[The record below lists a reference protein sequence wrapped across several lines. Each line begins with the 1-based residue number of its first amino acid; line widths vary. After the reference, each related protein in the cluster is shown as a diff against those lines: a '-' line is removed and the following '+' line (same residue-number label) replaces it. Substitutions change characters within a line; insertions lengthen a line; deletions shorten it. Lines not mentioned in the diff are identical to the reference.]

1 MAAAARMLTHALPM
15 SQGQALP
22 APGTEA
28 PYAGSRRLAQ
38 RYEYKG
44 TSFSGMVELHPQRLL
59 TREEFKTNLLAAP
72 GVLKVVDK
80 SSKTLQGIGGDHVFE
95 QNLEVHLHREPHVAL
110 EFEITRNNHMK
121 HMEGRPYTETAMFK
135 GRELLPQHA
144 RDNCKSC
151 LTRHGTWEDDVLPE
165 GLEGIP
171 LEPGFA
177 SPAGSP
183 SSPTQAPGLPTAPG
197 LAGSPTQA
205 PSRKPTFPY
214 PFQNAP
220 AMPGGQATATA
231 ARVEPC
237 PTESATMSQGGR
249 GVPLEPGFAS
259 SAGVEASINQGGATG
274 PPAKKSKAAPG
285 GAAIAP
291 AAQVSGG
298 ARQASCPEGLNY
310 CEAGV
315 TELRAFERD
324 GNIASLVK
332 AQDLLLKGIE
342 RISDVLPE
350 GRDLDGTEYETLGA
364 EFNRFA
370 EIAEDARV
378 RMRTELEAARRPA
391 GGEQAAA
398 GEAQGSGPGFASP
411 ATQGQKNQDTADAEK
426 TPPGFDPEADWTE
439 DTADV
444 HQFDITADLREE
456 LAEKPDG
463 GPAAARESREVRAA
477 LGAEVLPIPDVL
489 KLAQGQPMDSNA
501 ALDDVRAMKS
511 RGVEHVRHRVIDE
524 PSDPEVQDN
533 IDRMRREAWE
543 KHEERRRTCARG
555 LDTRD
560 MFLGRELV
568 YVKLVSAGAV
578 PMTPNEFLNAASK
591 RSLCV
596 EDLSRPP
603 PNTQAREGRLRM
615 LALREH
621 YQTLFKE
628 LPHKAAQ
635 KFSPNQ
641 LGDDDGPSKALVG
654 LVNHHSGEVVEL
666 DGCRTQWCLRKVAPG
681 SASAAQFENPQFWR
695 VQGGYTVGRRPEGR
709 REHGRRGS
717 ELFAKAVDAQAQREA
732 AAVNEGEDINPQVY
746 MPAWARQWSRACAP
760 CEAVETREWCRQ
772 SPVTTLGQLF
782 WDLGRTHTAK
792 AIYAFYRTLRLVALK
807 RDKNSST
814 KASSAPGFASASRPA
829 GSAAAFG
836 FTGSDLQAPRIR
848 ADYSYPATNREVLVE
863 DYIEAVG
870 LSTTYVSSM
879 TKQELLDEAAKCAT
893 LALPGDMRPPWLDHA
908 FPQAL
913 PGDGFL
919 SEFTRPSFL
928 YWGASFL
935 DMLFGTA
942 LGSDLNDQ
950 AVSVDY
956 QLAGAIARPLYKC
969 AQIADAS
976 TGAARMNVA
985 SMSKLLRDTAGRGHY
1000 TCKECAERK
1009 QGADDTPG
1017 FPSVALRALHLYPAV
1032 FGPDGE
1038 PTPLRAMTPHRVFA
1052 HAPPEKR
1059 GRGVERVQRHVVTQA
1074 NPTISTATPT
1084 WHTYN
1089 AEESEATW
1097 IASSA
1102 FKATPPSKT

>member
-1 MAAAARMLTHALPM
+1 MAAAARKLRHALPV

-44 TSFSGMVELHPQRLL
+44 TSFSGIVELHPQRLL
-59 TREEFKTNLLAAP
+59 TREGFKTNLLAAP

-80 SSKTLQGIGGDHVFE
+80 SSKSSQGNRGDHVFE

-110 EFEITRNNHMK
+110 EFEITRNSHMK

-135 GRELLPQHA
+135 DPPKRHHAAAWRVLLHAVKGRELLPQHA
-144 RDNCKSC
+144 RDYCKSC

-171 LEPGFA
+171 LEPSFA
-177 SPAGSP
+177 SPAGSS

-197 LAGSPTQA
+197 LASSPTQA

-220 AMPGGQATATA
+220 AMPGGQATASA

-237 PTESATMSQGGR
+237 PTESASMSQGGR
-249 GVPLEPGFAS
+249 GVPLEPDFAS

-291 AAQVSGG
+291 AAQ
-298 ARQASCPEGLNY
+298 
-310 CEAGV
+310 
-315 TELRAFERD
+315 
-324 GNIASLVK
+324 
-332 AQDLLLKGIE
+332 DLLLKGIE

-350 GRDLDGTEYETLGA
+350 GRDLDGTEYETLCA
-364 EFNRFA
+364 EFNRFV

-378 RMRTELEAARRPA
+378 RMRTELEALRRPA
-391 GGEQAAA
+391 GGEQALA

-411 ATQGQKNQDTADAEK
+411 ATQGQKNEDKADAEK

-439 DTADV
+439 DAADV

-477 LGAEVLPIPDVL
+477 LGAEVLPIPVFL
-489 KLAQGQPMDSNA
+489 RLLQGQPMASNA

-511 RGVEHVRHRVIDE
+511 RGVKHVRCRVIDE
-524 PSDPEVQDN
+524 PGDPEVQDN
-533 IDRMRREAWE
+533 ID
-543 KHEERRRTCARG
+543 RTCARG

-568 YVKLVSAGAV
+568 YVKLGSAGAV

-596 EDLSRPP
+596 KDLSRPP

-628 LPHKAAQ
+628 LPDKAAQ

-641 LGDDDGPSKALVG
+641 LG
-654 LVNHHSGEVVEL
+654 
-666 DGCRTQWCLRKVAPG
+666 VAPG
-681 SASAAQFENPQFWR
+681 IASAAQFENPEFWC

-709 REHGRRGS
+709 CEYGRSGS
-717 ELFAKAVDAQAQREA
+717 KLFAKAVDAQAQREA
-732 AAVNEGEDINPQVY
+732 AAVNEGEDINPQ
-746 MPAWARQWSRACAP
+746 
-760 CEAVETREWCRQ
+760 AVETREWCRQ
-772 SPVTTLGQLF
+772 SPVTTLGELF

-792 AIYAFYRTLRLVALK
+792 AIYAFYRALRLVALK

-814 KASSAPGFASASRPA
+814 MASSAPGFASASRPA

-848 ADYSYPATNREVLVE
+848 ADYSCPATDREVLVE

-870 LSTTYVSSM
+870 LSTAYVSSK
-879 TKQELLDEAAKCAT
+879 TKQELLDEAVKCVT
-893 LALPGDMRPPWLDHA
+893 LVLLRDMRPPWLDHV

-913 PGDGFL
+913 PGDGLL
-919 SEFTRPSFL
+919 SKFTRPSFL
-928 YWGASFL
+928 YWDASFL

-942 LGSDLNDQ
+942 LGSDLSDQ

-956 QLAGAIARPLYKC
+956 QLAGVIARPLYKC
-969 AQIADAS
+969 TQIVDAS
-976 TGAARMNVA
+976 AGAACMNVA
-985 SMSKLLRDTAGRGHY
+985 SMSRLLRDTAGWGHY
-1000 TCKECAERK
+1000 TCKECADRK
-1009 QGADDTPG
+1009 QGADETPG
-1017 FPSVALRALHLYPAV
+1017 FPSVALRALCLCPAV

-1038 PTPLRAMTPHRVFA
+1038 PTPLRAMTPHRLFA
-1052 HAPPEKR
+1052 RAPPENW
-1059 GRGVERVQRHVVTQA
+1059 GWGVERVQRRVVTQA
-1074 NPTISTATPT
+1074 NPAISTATPT
-1084 WHTYN
+1084 WYTYN
-1089 AEESEATW
+1089 AEESQAIW

-1102 FKATPPSKT
+1102 YKATPPSKT

>member
-1 MAAAARMLTHALPM
+1 MAAAARMLRPALPV
-15 SQGQALP
+15 SRGQALP

-28 PYAGSRRLAQ
+28 PYAGLRRLAQ

-80 SSKTLQGIGGDHVFE
+80 SSKTSQGNRGDRVFE

-110 EFEITRNNHMK
+110 EFEITRNSHMK
-121 HMEGRPYTETAMFK
+121 HMEGRPCTETAMFKDPPKRHHAAAWRVLLHAVK

-144 RDNCKSC
+144 RDYYNSC

-177 SPAGSP
+177 SPAGSS

-197 LAGSPTQA
+197 LASSPTQA

-220 AMPGGQATATA
+220 AMPGGQATASA

-237 PTESATMSQGGR
+237 PTESASMSQGGR

-259 SAGVEASINQGGATG
+259 SAGVEASMNQGGATG

-332 AQDLLLKGIE
+332 ARDLLLQGIE

-370 EIAEDARV
+370 EIAEDARAHADRV
-378 RMRTELEAARRPA
+378 GGGKEAS
-391 GGEQAAA
+391 GGRKED
-398 GEAQGSGPGFASP
+398 
-411 ATQGQKNQDTADAEK
+411 KADAEK

-439 DTADV
+439 DAADV
-444 HQFDITADLREE
+444 RQFDITADLREK

-463 GPAAARESREVRAA
+463 GPAAARDSREVRAA
-477 LGAEVLPIPDVL
+477 LGAEVLPIPDFL
-489 KLAQGQPMDSNA
+489 KLVQGQPMASNA

-524 PSDPEVQDN
+524 PGDPEVQDD

-543 KHEERRRTCARG
+543 NHEERRRTCARG
-555 LDTRD
+555 LDTRN

-578 PMTPNEFLNAASK
+578 PMTPNELLNAASK

-596 EDLSRPP
+596 KDLSRPP
-603 PNTQAREGRLRM
+603 PNTQARESRLRM

-621 YQTLFKE
+621 CQTLFKE
-628 LPHKAAQ
+628 LPDEAAQ

-641 LGDDDGPSKALVG
+641 LGGDDGPSKALVG

-681 SASAAQFENPQFWR
+681 IASAAQIENPQFWR
-695 VQGGYTVGRRPEGR
+695 AQGGYTVGRRPEGR
-709 REHGRRGS
+709 CEHGRCGS

-746 MPAWARQWSRACAP
+746 MPAQARQWSRACVP
-760 CEAVETREWCRQ
+760 REAVETHERCRQ
-772 SPVTTLGQLF
+772 SPVATTLGELF
-782 WDLGRTHTAK
+782 WDMGRTHTAK

-814 KASSAPGFASASRPA
+814 KGSSAPGFASASRPA

-848 ADYSYPATNREVLVE
+848 ADYSCPATGREVLVE

-870 LSTTYVSSM
+870 LSTAYVSSK
-879 TKQELLDEAAKCAT
+879 TKQEMLGEAVKCAT
-893 LALPGDMRPPWLDHA
+893 LALLRDMRPPWLDHV

-913 PGDGFL
+913 PGAGLL
-919 SEFTRPSFL
+919 SKFTRPSFL
-928 YWGASFL
+928 YWDASFL
-935 DMLFGTA
+935 DMLFGAA

-956 QLAGAIARPLYKC
+956 QLAGVIACPLYKC
-969 AQIADAS
+969 TQIVDAS
-976 TGAARMNVA
+976 TGAACMNVA
-985 SMSKLLRDTAGRGHY
+985 PMSRLLRDTAGRGHY
-1000 TCKECAERK
+1000 ACKGRAERK
-1009 QGADDTPG
+1009 QGADETPG
-1017 FPSVALRALHLYPAV
+1017 LPSVALRALCLYPAV

-1052 HAPPEKR
+1052 HAPPENW
-1059 GRGVERVQRHVVTQA
+1059 GRGVERVQRRVVTQA
-1074 NPTISTATPT
+1074 NPAISTATPT
-1084 WHTYN
+1084 WRTYN
-1089 AEESEATW
+1089 AEESEAIW

-1102 FKATPPSKT
+1102 YKATPPSKT

>member
-1 MAAAARMLTHALPM
+1 MAAAARMLRHALPV

-28 PYAGSRRLAQ
+28 PCAGSRRLAQ
-38 RYEYKG
+38 RYECKG
-44 TSFSGMVELHPQRLL
+44 TSFSGMVELLPQRLL

-80 SSKTLQGIGGDHVFE
+80 SSKTSQGNRGDHVFE

-135 GRELLPQHA
+135 DPPKRHHAAAWRVLLHAVKGRELLPQHA
-144 RDNCKSC
+144 RDYCESC
-151 LTRHGTWEDDVLPE
+151 LTGHGTWEDDVLPE

-171 LEPGFA
+171 LEPGPA
-177 SPAGSP
+177 SPAGSS

-197 LAGSPTQA
+197 LASSPTQA

-220 AMPGGQATATA
+220 AMPGGQATASA

-237 PTESATMSQGGR
+237 PTESASMSQGGR

-259 SAGVEASINQGGATG
+259 SAGVEASMNQGGATG

-324 GNIASLVK
+324 GNVASLVK

-350 GRDLDGTEYETLGA
+350 GRDLDGPEYETPDA
-364 EFNRFA
+364 EFNRFV

-378 RMRTELEAARRPA
+378 RMRTKLEAARRPA
-391 GGEQAAA
+391 GGEQAVA

-411 ATQGQKNQDTADAEK
+411 ATQGQKNEDKADAEK

-439 DTADV
+439 ESADV

-463 GPAAARESREVRAA
+463 DPAAARESREVRAA
-477 LGAEVLPIPDVL
+477 LGAEVLPIPDFL
-489 KLAQGQPMDSNA
+489 KLVQGQPMASNA

-511 RGVEHVRHRVIDE
+511 RGVEHARHRVIDE
-524 PSDPEVQDN
+524 PDDPEAQDN

-543 KHEERRRTCARG
+543 KHEERRRTRARG
-555 LDTRD
+555 LDARD

-568 YVKLVSAGAV
+568 HVKLVSAGAAPV
-578 PMTPNEFLNAASK
+578 TPNEFLIAAS
-591 RSLCV
+591 R
-596 EDLSRPP
+596 
-603 PNTQAREGRLRM
+603 RLRM

-628 LPHKAAQ
+628 LLDKAAQ

-666 DGCRTQWCLRKVAPG
+666 DGCRTQRRLRKVAPG
-681 SASAAQFENPQFWR
+681 IASAAQFENPQFWR
-695 VQGGYTVGRRPEGR
+695 AQGGYTVGRRPEVRCEYGQC
-709 REHGRRGS
+709 GS
-717 ELFAKAVDAQAQREA
+717 KLFAKTVDAQAQREA
-732 AAVNEGEDINPQVY
+732 AAVNEGEDINPQVH
-746 MPAWARQWSRACAP
+746 MPAWARQWSRVCVP
-760 CEAVETREWCRQ
+760 CEAVETHEWCRQ
-772 SPVTTLGQLF
+772 SPVTTLGELF

-792 AIYAFYRTLRLVALK
+792 AIYAFYRALRLVALK

-814 KASSAPGFASASRPA
+814 KA
-829 GSAAAFG
+829 
-836 FTGSDLQAPRIR
+836 PRAR
-848 ADYSYPATNREVLVE
+848 ANYSCPATNREVLVE

-870 LSTTYVSSM
+870 LSTAHVSSK

-893 LALPGDMRPPWLDHA
+893 LALLWDMRPPWLDHA
-908 FPQAL
+908 FPRAL
-913 PGDGFL
+913 PGDGLL
-919 SEFTRPSFL
+919 SKFTRPSFL
-928 YWGASFL
+928 YWDASFL
-935 DMLFGTA
+935 DVLFGTA

-956 QLAGAIARPLYKC
+956 QLAGVIARPLYKC
-969 AQIADAS
+969 TQIVDAS
-976 TGAARMNVA
+976 
-985 SMSKLLRDTAGRGHY
+985 AG
-1000 TCKECAERK
+1000 ECAERK
-1009 QGADDTPG
+1009 QGADETPG
-1017 FPSVALRALHLYPAV
+1017 FPSVALRALCLYPAV

-1038 PTPLRAMTPHRVFA
+1038 PTPLRAMTPHRAFA
-1052 HAPPEKR
+1052 HAPPENW
-1059 GRGVERVQRHVVTQA
+1059 GWGVERVQRHVVTQA
-1074 NPTISTATPT
+1074 NPAISTATLT
-1084 WHTYN
+1084 WYTYN
-1089 AEESEATW
+1089 AEESEAIL

-1102 FKATPPSKT
+1102 YK

>member
-1 MAAAARMLTHALPM
+1 MAAAARMIRHALPV

-44 TSFSGMVELHPQRLL
+44 TSFLGMVELHPQRLL

-72 GVLKVVDK
+72 GVLKVVDT
-80 SSKTLQGIGGDHVFE
+80 SSKTSQGNRGDHVFE
-95 QNLEVHLHREPHVAL
+95 HNLEVHLHREPHAAL

-121 HMEGRPYTETAMFK
+121 HMEGRPYTDTAMFK
-135 GRELLPQHA
+135 APGLPA
-144 RDNCKSC
+144 A
-151 LTRHGTWEDDVLPE
+151 P
-165 GLEGIP
+165 GL
-171 LEPGFA
+171 A
-177 SPAGSP
+177 
-183 SSPTQAPGLPTAPG
+183 SSPTQAPR
-197 LAGSPTQA
+197 
-205 PSRKPTFPY
+205 RKPTFPY

-220 AMPGGQATATA
+220 AMPGGQATASA
-231 ARVEPC
+231 ARVGPC
-237 PTESATMSQGGR
+237 PTESASMSQGGR
-249 GVPLEPGFAS
+249 GVPLEPGFGS
-259 SAGVEASINQGGATG
+259 SAGVDASINQGGATG
-274 PPAKKSKAAPG
+274 PPAEKSKAAPG

-350 GRDLDGTEYETLGA
+350 GRDLDGTECEALGA

-370 EIAEDARV
+370 EIAE
-378 RMRTELEAARRPA
+378 
-391 GGEQAAA
+391 
-398 GEAQGSGPGFASP
+398 
-411 ATQGQKNQDTADAEK
+411 GQNNQDEADAEK
-426 TPPGFDPEADWTE
+426 TPPGFDPEADRTE
-439 DTADV
+439 DTADA
-444 HQFDITADLREE
+444 HQFDIAADLREE

-477 LGAEVLPIPDVL
+477 LGAEVLPIPDFL
-489 KLAQGQPMDSNA
+489 KLVQGQPMASNA

-511 RGVEHVRHRVIDE
+511 RGVEHVRYRVIDE
-524 PSDPEVQDN
+524 PDDPEAQDN

-568 YVKLVSAGAV
+568 YVKLVSAGAA

-596 EDLSRPP
+596 KDLSRPP

-628 LPHKAAQ
+628 LPDKAAQ

-641 LGDDDGPSKALVG
+641 LGDDDPSKVLVG
-654 LVNHHSGEVVEL
+654 LVNHHSGEVVGL

-681 SASAAQFENPQFWR
+681 IANAAQFENPQFWR

-732 AAVNEGEDINPQVY
+732 AAVNEGEDINPQVC
-746 MPAWARQWSRACAP
+746 MPAKARQWSRVCVP
-760 CEAVETREWCRQ
+760 CEAVETHEWCRQ
-772 SPVTTLGQLF
+772 SPATTLGGSSGTGQ
-782 WDLGRTHTAK
+782 THTAK

-814 KASSAPGFASASRPA
+814 NASSAPGFASASRPA

-836 FTGSDLQAPRIR
+836 FTRCDLQAPRIR
-848 ADYSYPATNREVLVE
+848 ADYSCPATNREVLVE

-870 LSTTYVSSM
+870 LSIAYVSSK

-893 LALPGDMRPPWLDHA
+893 LVLLRDMRPPWLDHV

-913 PGDGFL
+913 PGDGLL
-919 SEFTRPSFL
+919 SKFTRPSFL
-928 YWGASFL
+928 YWDASFL
-935 DMLFGTA
+935 DMLCSTA

-956 QLAGAIARPLYKC
+956 QLAGVIARPLYKC
-969 AQIADAS
+969 TQIVDAS
-976 TGAARMNVA
+976 TGAACMNVA
-985 SMSKLLRDTAGRGHY
+985 SMPRLLRDTAGRGHY
-1000 TCKECAERK
+1000 ACKECAERK
-1009 QGADDTPG
+1009 QGADETPG
-1017 FPSVALRALHLYPAV
+1017 FPSVALRTLYLYPAV

-1038 PTPLRAMTPHRVFA
+1038 PTPLRAMAPHRAFA
-1052 HAPPEKR
+1052 RAPPENW
-1059 GRGVERVQRHVVTQA
+1059 GRGVERVQRRAVAQA
-1074 NPTISTATPT
+1074 NPAISTATPT

-1089 AEESEATW
+1089 AEESEAIW
-1097 IASSA
+1097 IASRA
-1102 FKATPPSKT
+1102 YKATPPSKT

>member
-1 MAAAARMLTHALPM
+1 MAAAARMLRHALRV
-15 SQGQALP
+15 SQGQAVP

-80 SSKTLQGIGGDHVFE
+80 SSKTSQGNRGDHVFE

-121 HMEGRPYTETAMFK
+121 HMEGRPYTVTAMFKDPPKRHRAAAWRVPLHVVK

-144 RDNCKSC
+144 RDYCKSC

-177 SPAGSP
+177 SPAGSS

-197 LAGSPTQA
+197 LASSPTQA

-220 AMPGGQATATA
+220 AMPGGQATASA

-237 PTESATMSQGGR
+237 PTESASMSQGGR

-259 SAGVEASINQGGATG
+259 SAGVEASMNQGGATG

-364 EFNRFA
+364 EFNRFV

-391 GGEQAAA
+391 GGEQAVA

-411 ATQGQKNQDTADAEK
+411 ATQGQKNEDKADAEK

-444 HQFDITADLREE
+444 HQFDISADLCEE

-463 GPAAARESREVRAA
+463 DPAAARESREVRAA
-477 LGAEVLPIPDVL
+477 LGPEVLPIPDFL
-489 KLAQGQPMDSNA
+489 KLVQGQPMASNA

-511 RGVEHVRHRVIDE
+511 RGVERVRHRVIDE
-524 PSDPEVQDN
+524 PDDLEVQDN

-596 EDLSRPP
+596 KDLSRPP

-628 LPHKAAQ
+628 LPDKAAQ

-666 DGCRTQWCLRKVAPG
+666 DGCRTQWCLRK
-681 SASAAQFENPQFWR
+681 
-695 VQGGYTVGRRPEGR
+695 GRC
-709 REHGRRGS
+709 EHGRCGP

-746 MPAWARQWSRACAP
+746 MPAWAHQWSRVCVP
-760 CEAVETREWCRQ
+760 CEAVETHEWCRQ
-772 SPVTTLGQLF
+772 SPVTTLGELF

-848 ADYSYPATNREVLVE
+848 ADYSHPATNREVLVE

-870 LSTTYVSSM
+870 LSTAYVSSK
-879 TKQELLDEAAKCAT
+879 TKQELLDEAVKCVT
-893 LALPGDMRPPWLDHA
+893 LVLLRDMRPPWLDHV

-913 PGDGFL
+913 PGDGLL
-919 SEFTRPSFL
+919 SKFTRPSFL
-928 YWGASFL
+928 YWDASFL

-950 AVSVDY
+950 AASVDN
-956 QLAGAIARPLYKC
+956 QLAGVIARPLYKC
-969 AQIADAS
+969 TQIVDAS
-976 TGAARMNVA
+976 TGAACMNVA
-985 SMSKLLRDTAGRGHY
+985 SMSRLLRGTAGRGHY

-1009 QGADDTPG
+1009 QGADETLG
-1017 FPSVALRALHLYPAV
+1017 FPSVALRALCLYPAV

-1038 PTPLRAMTPHRVFA
+1038 PTPLRAMAPHRAFA
-1052 HAPPEKR
+1052 HAPPENW
-1059 GRGVERVQRHVVTQA
+1059 GWGVERVQRRVVTQA

-1084 WHTYN
+1084 WYTYN
-1089 AEESEATW
+1089 AEESEAIW

-1102 FKATPPSKT
+1102 YKATPPSKT